1 MARDLIKF
9 KNTKGGFVT
18 LLVLEG
24 VLCVWALTATLY
36 ALKVG
41 RTRTVVYGFVTMFAI
56 FYIFGRSL
64 RSFRGLV
71 KREKEEKAQEQHG
84 NE

>member
-9 KNTKGGFVT
+9 KNTKGGFIA

-24 VLCVWALTATLY
+24 ALCVWALTATMY
-36 ALKVG
+36 AVKVG
-41 RTRTVVYGFVTMFAI
+41 RTSTMIYGLITMLAI

-71 KREKEEKAQEQHG
+71 KREKEEKAQE
-84 NE
+84 EKKP